1 MTRKGI
7 SDPVKAWGMCLIT
20 SEPYAEKHGLN
31 LIRIT
36 GMTYPGRE
44 HWAAIDWDE
53 ESRDGVVV
61 DLTARQFDPNAPA
74 LWRGTL
80 DDWLDDSC
88 GWLQDGLRY
97 EIHRLGRDEP
107 EFADFWVRED
117 VEPE

>member
-44 HWAAIDWDE
+44 HWAAIEWDE

-74 LWRGTL
+74 AKVHQLL
-80 DDWLDDSC
+80 MS
-88 GWLQDGLRY
+88 
-97 EIHRLGRDEP
+97 GRVGQVV
-107 EFADFWVRED
+107 AED
-117 VEPE
+117 LS